1 MEGQCRGTE
10 ADLWQ
15 RVVYDQ
21 DDDGFMFSKSK
32 RAKEPAVRNSSS
44 EKTEP
49 VASSSRPAKA
59 KASEP
64 APAPVEEAAP
74 PKTAQKKTR
83 RKFPT
88 TPEQDAATK
97 TIRRSKRLSNEHESS
112 SPTRP
117 AHTKSVRK
125 VERSPSPEFRPVTV
139 KKRRQKQD
147 GAAEEEEKTTLI
159 ALPFADTPIIKRNKE
174 MRKASADTNRR
185 SSSGMR
191 GKRAS
196 SLIDEGRGNG
206 ECLKVDNRVR
216 VATCANAISTALPHV
231 EVPTSEFFKHISADL
246 TEPRRMRCLL
256 GWCGSRALPPKPDAP
271 QTKSKEANAEFQ
283 ALQAAR
289 VIQEELSLDLVS
301 KGTLSDWFSRDDEP
315 QAQASLVKKPNPR
328 NVANTAK
335 AEELERELERYVFA
349 RQGVGT
355 RD

>member
-1 MEGQCRGTE
+1 M
-10 ADLWQ
+10 
-15 RVVYDQ
+15 YDQ
-21 DDDGFMFSKSK
+21 DDDGFVFSKSK

-44 EKTEP
+44 DKPASAEP

-59 KASEP
+59 KAPEP
-64 APAPVEEAAP
+64 AAAPVEEAAP

-125 VERSPSPEFRPVTV
+125 IERSPSPEFRPVTV
-139 KKRRQKQD
+139 KKKRQKQD

-206 ECLKVDNRVR
+206 ECFELVYNLVLRQLLTRVLQLYHTLK
-216 VATCANAISTALPHV
+216 CPQPSSSSTSQQTSQNPGACDVYSGGAGAELYLPSQMRHRRSRRKRM
-231 EVPTSEFFKHISADL
+231 PNFKHYK
-246 TEPRRMRCLL
+246 PRASFRKSCL
-256 GWCGSRALPPKPDAP
+256 WIWSRRAH
-271 QTKSKEANAEFQ
+271 
-283 ALQAAR
+283 
-289 VIQEELSLDLVS
+289 
-301 KGTLSDWFSRDDEP
+301 
-315 QAQASLVKKPNPR
+315 
-328 NVANTAK
+328 
-335 AEELERELERYVFA
+335 
-349 RQGVGT
+349 
-355 RD
+355 

>member
-1 MEGQCRGTE
+1 MEGKCRGTE

-74 PKTAQKKTR
+74 PETAQKKTR

-206 ECLKVDNRVR
+206 ECLKLTIESVSR
-216 VATCANAISTALPHV
+216 HV
-231 EVPTSEFFKHISADL
+231 L
-246 TEPRRMRCLL
+246 T
-256 GWCGSRALPPKPDAP
+256 
-271 QTKSKEANAEFQ
+271 QF
-283 ALQAAR
+283 LQ
-289 VIQEELSLDLVS
+289 LSLTS
-301 KGTLSDWFSRDDEP
+301 KCPHPSSSNISQQTSQSPGACDVYSAGVAAEPYRPNQTRRKRSRRKRMP
-315 QAQASLVKKPNPR
+315 SSKHYKPRASSRKSCPWIWSRRVH
-328 NVANTAK
+328 
-335 AEELERELERYVFA
+335 
-349 RQGVGT
+349 
-355 RD
+355 